1 MGCNGIP
8 GGQPYN
14 REERSK
20 RTETVRDPDP
30 QKTNGQGEDN
40 AYPERRP
47 SKPAALKK
55 RLKHVGVYLH
65 SRHFTAR
72 GEMPGVEIHAN
83 MLETLFQGSWL
94 RRSPQACWRVS
105 PLPAFYRSWRTAKCR
120 EWRYTPT

>member
-47 SKPAALKK
+47 SKPASLKK

-72 GEMPGVEIHAN
+72 GERRGEDVMKDRTRCPQQDEIGRA
-83 MLETLFQGSWL
+83 S
-94 RRSPQACWRVS
+94 
-105 PLPAFYRSWRTAKCR
+105 CR
-120 EWRYTPT
+120 ERV